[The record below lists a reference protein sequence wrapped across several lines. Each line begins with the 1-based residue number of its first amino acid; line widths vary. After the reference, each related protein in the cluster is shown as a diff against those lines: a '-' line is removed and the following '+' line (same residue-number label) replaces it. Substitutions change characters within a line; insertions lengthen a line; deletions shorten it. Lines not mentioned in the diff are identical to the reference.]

1 MTSYLRARLL
11 LAIFVLWGALTIVFV
26 AVRVI
31 PGDPAQLMVGP
42 QGSAQDI
49 EVVRRRLGLDQ
60 PLSAQYR
67 SYLAKAIRF
76 DFGQSLWLGK
86 PAVQAVSERLPAT
99 ALLALTATILGIGAG
114 LPLGIL
120 AALRANSVLDT
131 LVRTVSL
138 LGQSVPNFWLGIML
152 ILVFARQLQ
161 WLPSSGMGGP
171 EHLILPAVTLALLLI
186 GVLTRLV
193 RSGLLEVMRE
203 EYVRS
208 AYAKGLARKQVI
220 TKHALPNM
228 LIPVVTVIG
237 LQLGNLLAGAVIVET
252 VFAWPGSGRLLIEA
266 ISQRDY
272 PVVQVAVLFITAVF
286 ILVNL
291 LVDISYAYLDP
302 RIRYR

>member
-1 MTSYLRARLL
+1 MTSYIRVRVL
-11 LAIFVLWGALTIVFV
+11 LAFFVLWGALTIVFV

-42 QGSAQDI
+42 QGSRQDVELI
-49 EVVRRRLGLDQ
+49 RHRLGLDQ
-60 PLSAQYR
+60 PLAAQYSR
-67 SYLAKAIRF
+67 YLARAVQLDF
-76 DFGQSLWLGK
+76 DQSLWLGK
-86 PAVQAVSERLPAT
+86 PAMQAVLERLPAT
-99 ALLALTATILGIGAG
+99 ALLAGTATLLGVGVG

-120 AALRANSVLDT
+120 AALRANSVLDA

-161 WLPSSGMGGP
+161 WLPSSGIGGVQ
-171 EHLILPAVTLALLLI
+171 HLVLPAVTLALLLI

-193 RSGLLEVMRE
+193 RSGLVEVMSE
-203 EYVRS
+203 EYIRS
-208 AYAKGLARKQVI
+208 AYAKGLAPTRVI

-228 LIPVVTVIG
+228 LIPVVTIVG

-252 VFAWPGSGRLLIEA
+252 VFAWPGSGRLLVEA
-266 ISQRDY
+266 IGQRDY
-272 PVVQVAVLFITAVF
+272 PVVQVAVLLITAVF
-286 ILVNL
+286 VVVNL